1 MKKKVKLK
9 IMSHQLKQKLFILLG
24 EQLFLFTT
32 KRFAGT
38 AGRLST
44 AINMKAV
51 IVMIISRAL
60 QWPAIVCCQC
70 SVCLQ
75 HTMDVAEQFYHG
87 AIHQHLKVKK

>member
-1 MKKKVKLK
+1 MHLTPLFTLLSVDIYCLTGMKKKVKLK

-60 QWPAIVCCQC
+60 Q
-70 SVCLQ
+70 
-75 HTMDVAEQFYHG
+75 
-87 AIHQHLKVKK
+87 